1 MNWKKGFSASFSMNF
16 VDPVTWRDLKT
27 TDFTAGT
34 ISRST
39 DDLMQSADFDMTE
52 SPGEKWVRV
61 YVTTL
66 QAGGGAH
73 AALFTGLTSAPQEV
87 MDGIRKHYSV
97 ECYSTLK
104 PAADVLL
111 PRGYFAAEGVDGARL
126 AAELLRVGPAPVTY
140 KINGP
145 RLKEAIVAEDDETN
159 FSMARRLIDAIGWM
173 IRIGG
178 DGSIS
183 IEPYPAAVSAK
194 YDAFEDDAVE
204 PQVTNTYDWYS
215 CPNCFRAISGDLVE
229 EVKDMDPNNSLS
241 IPSRG
246 REIWQQETSV
256 TLGDGENLYDYA
268 RRRLA
273 ELQSPGR
280 TINYTRR
287 YNPDILPG
295 DLVRLHY
302 PKNGITG
309 VYRSRSQTITIGH
322 GCRTEEEATY
332 ERA

>member
-1 MNWKKGFSASFSMNF
+1 MNWKKGFSASFSMNY

-27 TDFTAGT
+27 ADFTAGT
-34 ISRST
+34 ISRSS
-39 DDLMQSADFDMTE
+39 DDLMQSADFDMTDN
-52 SPGEKWVRV
+52 PGEKWVRV
-61 YVTTL
+61 YITTM

-73 AALFTGLTSAPQEV
+73 VALFTGLTSAPQEV

-111 PRGYFAAEGVDGARL
+111 PRGYFAAEGVDGAKL

-145 RLKEAIVAEDDETN
+145 KLKEAIVAEDDETN
-159 FSMARRLIDAIGWM
+159 FSMARRLVDAIGWM
-173 IRIGG
+173 IRISG

-194 YDAFEDDAVE
+194 YDAFEDDALE

-229 EVKDMDPNNSLS
+229 EVKDMDPDSSLS
-241 IPSRG
+241 VPSRG

-268 RRRLA
+268 RRRLT

-280 TINYTRR
+280 TINYSRR

-302 PKNGITG
+302 PKNGIAG
-309 VYRSRSQTITIGH
+309 VYRSRSQTITVGH

>member
-27 TDFTAGT
+27 TDFTTGT

-73 AALFTGLTSAPQEV
+73 VALFTGLTSAPQEV

-145 RLKEAIVAEDDETN
+145 KLKEAIVAEDDETN

-183 IEPYPAAVSAK
+183 IEPYPEAVSAK

-229 EVKDMDPNNSLS
+229 EVKDMNPNNSLS